1 MKRWLLILYGLLI
14 GLLTA
19 GAILLI
25 SQPRQGQPISLFPA
39 PSPTPT
45 APPKPTGTKIPYQV
59 QVGGEINHPGIF
71 EFSDEFRL
79 SDLVEAAGGLT
90 SKADVDR
97 INLAALVR
105 DGDYFYIPAVD
116 EEIPETASN
125 APGNL
130 PISQSSDYNYPLDL
144 NEVTQDALE
153 SIPGIGP
160 SKATDILAYKAV
172 IGRFS
177 SLEELLN
184 VSGIGAA
191 TLESLKDYLYV
202 EP

>member
-1 MKRWLLILYGLLI
+1 MKKWLLILYGLLM
-14 GLLTA
+14 GLLIA

-25 SQPRQGQPISLFPA
+25 SQPRQGQPISLSPA
-39 PSPTPT
+39 PLPTPT
-45 APPKPTGTKIPYQV
+45 APLKPTGTKIPYQA
-59 QVGGEINHPGIF
+59 QICGEVNHPGIVDF
-71 EFSDEFRL
+71 TEELRL
-79 SDLVEAAGGLT
+79 GDLVDAAGGLT
-90 SKADVDR
+90 SKADFDR

-116 EEIPETASN
+116 EEIPDTASN

-130 PISQSSDYNYPLDL
+130 PISLSTDYNYPLDL
-144 NEVTQDALE
+144 NEVTQEALE

-160 SKATDILAYKAV
+160 SKAADILNYKAV

-184 VSGIGAA
+184 VSGIGTA

>member
-1 MKRWLLILYGLLI
+1 MKKWLLILYGLLM
-14 GLLTA
+14 GLLTT

-25 SQPRQGQPISLFPA
+25 SQPRQGQPISLSQA

-45 APPKPTGTKIPYQV
+45 SPPKPTGTKIPFQA
-59 QVGGEINHPGIF
+59 QIGGEINHPGIV
-71 EFSDEFRL
+71 EFSDELRL
-79 SDLVEAAGGLT
+79 SDLVDAAGGLT
-90 SKADVDR
+90 SKADSDR

-130 PISQSSDYNYPLDL
+130 PISQSPDYNYPLDL
-144 NEVTQDALE
+144 NEVTQEALE
-153 SIPGIGP
+153 SIPGIGS
-160 SKATDILAYKAV
+160 SKATDILAYRAV
-172 IGRFS
+172 ISRFS